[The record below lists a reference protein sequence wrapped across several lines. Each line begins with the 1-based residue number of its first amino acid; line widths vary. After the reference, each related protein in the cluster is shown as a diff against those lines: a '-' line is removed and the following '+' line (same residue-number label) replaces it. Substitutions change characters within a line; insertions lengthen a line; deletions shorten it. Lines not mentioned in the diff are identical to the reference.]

1 MSMDLNVE
9 KVTSANRLNAA
20 RYACGPRVLW
30 ALAGI
35 LTLAFVNPLA
45 AAEAK
50 GNGPDWKS
58 IQPALEKYCYDCHGG
73 AKTKGDV
80 DLKRLSAD
88 PTVAK
93 EFDLWNRV
101 NIAIEK
107 GEMPPEKKPQ
117 LKASDKQKVQQWLV
131 ASLDEVV
138 RANAGDPGPVTLR
151 RLTNAEYDYTI
162 RDLTGI
168 SYRLSKDF
176 LPDGGGGEGFS
187 NIGDVLFTSPQQL
200 NKYLAAAHQLADH
213 ATILPGSG
221 IVFHETRVGLRG
233 PDQLKAQGEQALYV
247 WYQKMAAPH
256 LPKDDENLREADYM
270 LACWKFKYR
279 ELTGA
284 TSLEQLA
291 KENNLYP
298 AFLENWW
305 TTLNSKEPQSRYL
318 DLTRVPWQKLAG
330 PDAKNPKVV
339 PDVVKKTLAEI
350 DEQRKSWYDPKR
362 SWASIQ
368 RVQQDSDGIQAW
380 PLVAETKGSNQVHIV
395 IGDVG
400 DGNVGDYVTLEGLT
414 IEWPKKKQTYFA
426 WLQDR
431 LKADREAL
439 ASIEA
444 VKPQG
449 TNTLSP
455 DKLKARIAEG
465 EKAAGYFGKHPEAG
479 KQIEPSFIGVKA
491 PAVMTLPFPADA
503 VRIRGNGRLDIY
515 SPEADTASVQWMATV
530 GEPPNPSTVLPG
542 VLTVWKRS
550 TPAHHKLMGEFERMK
565 SVFPDIYDRRLEEVA
580 RNFYRGGKGAG
591 VYYFSDAQ
599 LSAILPEAEKKRMAE
614 MLEDWRFVRDKNPPQ
629 KIRAEWDDKLRAAL
643 EQFMAKAW
651 RRPLTAE
658 DKQQIATVY
667 TEARKKELDQESAA
681 REVLLRVLV
690 SPKFLFKLEESIGPT
705 EVHPVTS
712 WELATRLSYFL
723 WSSMP
728 DDKLR
733 AAAADGS
740 LSKPEVLDREVKRM
754 LKDPKAVALAREFGG
769 QWLEFHGFDE
779 HKAVDQTKY
788 PEFTA
793 DIRMDMQEEAV
804 RFFSYIVQ
812 EDRPVREILLGDY
825 TFLNERLA
833 AYYGIPNVKGAE
845 FQKISVSAYH
855 RGGLLGMGSVLTK
868 TSYPQRT
875 SPVVRGNWL
884 LKSIL
889 GTPVPPPPNN
899 VPKLDED
906 TTKPKS
912 LRERLERHRADKA
925 CSSCHDKIDPLGF
938 SLQGFDAVGRRR
950 TIDEMGV
957 AVDASAQFKDGTKF
971 DDFDGLKQYLTKR
984 QPEFTALMSRKLVG
998 FALGRTVLP
1007 TDKLL
1012 IEEMQKN
1019 LKTNDDRFSTAILTV
1034 VHSKQFQNRR
1044 NE

>member
-1 MSMDLNVE
+1 MDSNVG
-9 KVTSANRLNAA
+9 KVTLAERQKTP
-20 RYACGPRVLW
+20 RYQRGTAILM
-30 ALAGI
+30 ALAGV
-35 LTLAFVNPLA
+35 LTLTVAQPA
-45 AAEAK
+45 SAAEAK
-50 GNGPDWKS
+50 SKGPDWKS

-73 AKTKGDV
+73 TKTKGDT
-80 DLKRLSAD
+80 DLKRLAAD
-88 PTVAK
+88 PNVYH

-101 NIAIEK
+101 KDQIEK

-117 LKASDKQKVQQWLV
+117 LKSSEKKKLQEWLV
-131 ASLDEVV
+131 SSMDEAV

-168 SYRLSKDF
+168 SYHLSKDF

-200 NKYLAAAHQLADH
+200 DKYLTAARNLADH

-221 IVFHETRVGLRG
+221 ITFQATRVGLRG

-256 LPKDDENLREADYM
+256 LPKDEENLREADYM
-270 LACWKFKYR
+270 LACWKYKYR
-279 ELTGA
+279 DLTGA
-284 TSLEQLA
+284 QSLEQLA

-305 TTLNSKEPQSRYL
+305 ATLNSKEPKSRYL
-318 DLTRVPWQKLAG
+318 DLTRVPWQLLPG

-339 PDVVKKTLAEI
+339 PDSVKQVLAEI
-350 DEQRKSWYDPKR
+350 DDQRKSWYDPKR

-380 PLVAETKGSNQVHIV
+380 PLVTETKGSNQVYIV
-395 IGDVG
+395 IGDVA
-400 DGNVGDYVTLEGLT
+400 DGNTGDYVTIENLN
-414 IEWPKKKQTYFA
+414 IEWSKKKQQNYFA
-426 WLQDR
+426 WLQEKLKTDR
-431 LKADREAL
+431 AAL
-439 ASIEA
+439 AAIESG
-444 VKPQG
+444 KPPG
-449 TNTLSP
+449 TNSLSP
-455 DKLKARIAEG
+455 DKLKAQIAAS
-465 EKAAGYFGKHPEAG
+465 EKAAAYFGKHPEG
-479 KQIEPSFIGVKA
+479 KKIEPNQIGVKA
-491 PAVMTLPFPADA
+491 PAVLTLPFPADA
-503 VRIRGNGRLDIY
+503 ARIRGSGRLDIY
-515 SPEADTASVQWMATV
+515 SPEADSASVQWMATV
-530 GEPPNPSTVLPG
+530 GTPPDPSSVLPG

-550 TPAHHKLMGEFERMK
+550 TPAHHKLMGEFSQMK
-565 SVFPDIYDRRLEEVA
+565 TVFPDIYDRRLEEVA
-580 RNFYRGGKGAG
+580 RNFYRGGKGPG

-599 LSAILPEAEKKRMAE
+599 LAAILPEAEKKHMAE
-614 MLEDWRFVRDKNPPQ
+614 MLEDWRFVRNKNLPPKQ
-629 KIRAEWDDKLRAAL
+629 LTEWDDKLHGYL
-643 EQFMAKAW
+643 EQFTAQAW
-651 RRPLTAE
+651 RRPLTTE
-658 DKQQIATVY
+658 EKQQLAAIYNA
-667 TEARKKELDQESAA
+667 ERKKELDQESSA
-681 REVLLRVLV
+681 REVLVRVLV
-690 SPKFLFKLEESIGPT
+690 SPNFLFKLEESTGPT
-705 EVHPVTS
+705 EVHAVTP

-723 WSSMP
+723 WSSQP

-740 LSKPEVLDREVKRM
+740 LTKPEVLDREVKRM

-779 HKAVDQTKY
+779 HKSVDQNKY
-788 PEFTA
+788 PEFTSE
-793 DIRMDMQEEAV
+793 IRSDMQEEAE
-804 RFFSYIVQ
+804 RFFSYIVH

-833 AYYGIPNVKGAE
+833 GYYGIPNVKGPE

-884 LKSIL
+884 LKSVL

-906 TTKPKS
+906 TSKPKS

-938 SLQGFDAVGRRR
+938 ALQGFDAVGRRR
-950 TIDEMGV
+950 TLDEMGI

-971 DDFDGLKQYLTKR
+971 DDFEGLKQYLNKR
-984 QPEFTALMSRKLVG
+984 QDLFNALMCRKLVG
-998 FALGRTVLP
+998 FALGRPVLP
-1007 TDKLL
+1007 TDKPL
-1012 IEEMQKN
+1012 IEDMQKN
-1019 LKTNDDRFSTAILTV
+1019 LKKSDDRFSAAVLTV
-1034 VHSKQFQNRR
+1034 VNSKQFQNRR